1 MRNVLHI
8 ITQVTQE
15 TVVQEANDLDMDVP
29 GMDLSQA
36 VNPPQAA
43 DQELWGSVHVRCHQR
58 IWRTFNCE
66 QSELNWTLW
75 KVWTERVLKCRLQK
89 TYNS

>member
-29 GMDLSQA
+29 GMDLSHA
-36 VNPPQAA
+36 VN
-43 DQELWGSVHVRCHQR
+43 
-58 IWRTFNCE
+58 
-66 QSELNWTLW
+66 
-75 KVWTERVLKCRLQK
+75 
-89 TYNS
+89 